1 MKGKEREFNIRSFA
15 PTCQVSVRIG
25 VVRFARVVVTLVALE
40 GDQAFV
46 SLAGALRWTATRT
59 VSRYAAVRP
68 KQCVIGDRVVLA
80 TSRPL
85 RRSRVGPGGC
95 HRGSTRKEQQ
105 AVRYELHGVTSC
117 PAQLWPG
124 CTASV
129 RMPERKSFRERQRVS
144 RARTKPNYCGRK
156 GRRHCAPGGGGSQP
170 ATPILFRTPVLAR
183 LSTGMTRINGR

>member
-105 AVRYELHGVTSC
+105 AVRYELHGGHLVSGTIMARLHGFRENARTQVFSRKTTRF
-117 PAQLWPG
+117 PG
-124 CTASV
+124 ANETELLRKEGTAALCAW
-129 RMPERKSFRERQRVS
+129 RGRKSTS
-144 RARTKPNYCGRK
+144 HAHLIPHTC
-156 GRRHCAPGGGGSQP
+156 PG
-170 ATPILFRTPVLAR
+170 AAFH
-183 LSTGMTRINGR
+183 